1 MSLEKLK
8 SGKITIEIS
17 ALSIEKILNALWKNN
32 IQTSNVTRRNLT
44 TIRCS
49 IMYSEY
55 KQAVNV
61 VKKLKGKIKV
71 IGINGVIVFILQIK
85 RRLSLAVGFVVFFIL
100 LYLLSNN
107 IWAIDI
113 ETQNNLTPF
122 EVRKELTS
130 IGITPGIKKANINVY
145 DIERKMED
153 LDDQIMW
160 IRVRIEGSTLRVVIK
175 EKINPPLTEK
185 ELPNEV
191 LAKMDGE
198 IKRVFT
204 VSGNSA
210 VVPGDIVKK
219 GDVLILQKEGR
230 EGFEK
235 EVKPSGTVIANT
247 FYDKFME
254 VQISGEK
261 LKRTGNKDS
270 DIYIN
275 ICNKK
280 IYLKKAINDFEY
292 YDKIEE
298 RKGLINKVV
307 YFEKKGEQINLDK
320 DTVINECALNLQKS
334 LEKSLSKDAKIID
347 KKIEEDD
354 LGNGKIIVKITFT
367 VEQDIAE
374 KVW

>member
-1 MSLEKLK
+1 MNLEKLK

-71 IGINGVIVFILQIK
+71 IGMNGVIVFILQIK

-298 RKGLINKVV
+298 RKGLLNKVV

-320 DTVINECALNLQKS
+320 DTVINECDLNLQKS

>member
-1 MSLEKLK
+1 ME
-8 SGKITIEIS
+8 G
-17 ALSIEKILNALWKNN
+17 
-32 IQTSNVTRRNLT
+32 
-44 TIRCS
+44 
-49 IMYSEY
+49 
-55 KQAVNV
+55 
-61 VKKLKGKIKV
+61 G
-71 IGINGVIVFILQIK
+71 GVGG
-85 RRLSLAVGFVVFFIL
+85 RDGWR
-100 LYLLSNN
+100 
-107 IWAIDI
+107 
-113 ETQNNLTPF
+113 E
-122 EVRKELTS
+122 R
-130 IGITPGIKKANINVY
+130 
-145 DIERKMED
+145 RKMED

-298 RKGLINKVV
+298 RKGLLNKVV

>member
-1 MSLEKLK
+1 MDLEKLK

-17 ALSIEKILNALWKNN
+17 SLSIEKILNALWKNN
-32 IQTSNVTRRNLT
+32 IQALNITRRDLT

-55 KQAVNV
+55 KQAMDI

-71 IGINGVIVFILQIK
+71 IGIDGIIVFLLQIK
-85 RRLSLAVGFVVFFIL
+85 KKFSLAIGFLVFFIV

-122 EVRKELTS
+122 EVRKDLSS
-130 IGITPGIKKANINVY
+130 IGITPGIKKSDIDVY
-145 DIERKMED
+145 DIERKVED

-160 IRVRIEGSTLRVVIK
+160 IRVRIEGSTLRVAIK
-175 EKINPPLTEK
+175 EKINPPSIEK
-185 ELPNEV
+185 ELPNEI

-198 IKRVFT
+198 VKRVFT

-210 VVPGDIVKK
+210 VAPGDIVKK

-247 FYDKFME
+247 FYNKFME

-261 LKRTGNKDS
+261 LKRSGNKDS
-270 DIYIN
+270 DIYLN
-275 ICNKK
+275 FYNKK
-280 IYLKKAINDFEY
+280 IYLKKAINDFRY

-298 RKGLINKVV
+298 RKGVLNKVA

-320 DTVINECALNLQKS
+320 DTVINECYETLQKS

-347 KKIEEDD
+347 KKIEEEN
-354 LGNGKIIVKITFT
+354 LGDGKIMVKVTFT

-374 KVW
+374 KIW

>member
-1 MSLEKLK
+1 MNLEKLK

-71 IGINGVIVFILQIK
+71 IGMNGVRVFILQIK
-85 RRLSLAVGFVVFFIL
+85 RSRSLAVGFVVFFIL

-298 RKGLINKVV
+298 RKGLLNKVV

>member
-1 MSLEKLK
+1 MNLERFKF
-8 SGKITIEIS
+8 GKITIEIS
-17 ALSIEKILNALWKNN
+17 ALSIEKILNALWRNDIK
-32 IQTSNVTRRNLT
+32 TLNVKRIDLS

-49 IMYSEY
+49 IMYLEY
-55 KQAVNV
+55 KETADI
-61 VKKLKGKIKV
+61 VKKFKGKIRV
-71 IGINGVIVFILQIK
+71 IGVNGIVVLMLQIK
-85 RRLSLAVGFVVFFIL
+85 RKISLAIGFVVFFIV

-113 ETQNNLTPF
+113 ETKNNLTPF
-122 EVRKELTS
+122 EVRKELMS
-130 IGITPGIKKANINVY
+130 IGIRPGMKKSDINVY
-145 DIERKMED
+145 NIEKKMED
-153 LDDQIMW
+153 IDDQIMW

-175 EKINPPLTEK
+175 EKINPPSIEK

-204 VSGNSA
+204 ISGNPA

-219 GDVLILQKEGR
+219 GDVLILPKEGR

-235 EVKPSGTVIANT
+235 DVKPSGTIIANT
-247 FYDKFME
+247 FYEKFME
-254 VQISGEK
+254 AQISGEK

-270 DIYIN
+270 DIYIS
-275 ICNKK
+275 IYDKK
-280 IYLKKAINDFEY
+280 IYLKKAINDFKS

-298 RKGLINKVV
+298 RKGIINKSV

-320 DTVINECALNLQKS
+320 DNVINECSEKLKKS
-334 LEKSLSKDAKIID
+334 LEKSLNKDAKIID
-347 KKIEEDD
+347 SKLEDED
-354 LGNGKIIVKITFT
+354 LGEGKILIKVTFT

-374 KVW
+374 KIW

>member
-71 IGINGVIVFILQIK
+71 IGMNGVIVFILQIK

-298 RKGLINKVV
+298 RKGLLNKVV

>member
-1 MSLEKLK
+1 MGLEKLK
-8 SGKITIEIS
+8 SGKITIEIN

-32 IQTSNVTRRNLT
+32 IQTLNITRRNLT

-49 IMYSEY
+49 IMYAEY
-55 KQAVNV
+55 KQVVNV

-71 IGINGVIVFILQIK
+71 IGISGAIVFILQIK
-85 RRLSLAVGFVVFFIL
+85 KKLSLAIGFVAFFIV

-130 IGITPGIKKANINVY
+130 IGIIPGIKKADINVY

-153 LDDQIMW
+153 LDNQIMW

-175 EKINPPLTEK
+175 EKINPPSTEK
-185 ELPNEV
+185 ELPSEV

-210 VVPGDIVKK
+210 VSPGDIVKK

-235 EVKPSGTVIANT
+235 DVKPSGTVIANT
-247 FYDKFME
+247 FYNKFME

-275 ICNKK
+275 ICDKK
-280 IYLKKAINDFEY
+280 IYLKKAINEFES

-298 RKGLINKVV
+298 RKGLLNKIV

-320 DTVINECALNLQKS
+320 DTVINECTLNLQNS
-334 LEKSLSKDAKIID
+334 LEKSLNKDAKIID
-347 KKIEEDD
+347 KKIEEEN
-354 LGNGKIIVKITFT
+354 LGDGKIIVKVTFT

>member
-1 MSLEKLK
+1 MNLEKLK

-145 DIERKMED
+145 NIERKMED

-298 RKGLINKVV
+298 RKGLLNKVV

>member
-1 MSLEKLK
+1 MDLEKLK

-32 IQTSNVTRRNLT
+32 IKTLNVTRRDLT

-55 KQAVNV
+55 KQAVSV

-71 IGINGVIVFILQIK
+71 IGISGVIVFALQIK
-85 RRLSLAVGFVVFFIL
+85 RKLSLAVGFAVFFIV

-113 ETQNNLTPF
+113 QTQNNLTPF

-130 IGITPGIKKANINVY
+130 IGITPGIKKANVNVY
-145 DIERKMED
+145 DIERKIED

-160 IRVRIEGSTLRVVIK
+160 IRVRIEGSTLSVVIK
-175 EKINPPLTEK
+175 EKINPPSVEK
-185 ELPNEV
+185 ELPNEI

-210 VVPGDIVKK
+210 VAPGDIVRK

-247 FYDKFME
+247 FYNKFME

-270 DIYIN
+270 DFYIN
-275 ICNKK
+275 ICGKK

-298 RKGLINKVV
+298 RKGLLNKVV
-307 YFEKKGEQINLDK
+307 YFEKKGEEINLDK
-320 DTVINECALNLQKS
+320 DAVVNECALNLQKS
-334 LEKSLSKDAKIID
+334 LEKSLNKDAKIID
-347 KKIEEDD
+347 KKIEEENLD
-354 LGNGKIIVKITFT
+354 NGKIIVKVTFT

>member
-1 MSLEKLK
+1 MDLEILK
-8 SGKITIEIS
+8 SGKITIEIN

-32 IQTSNVTRRNLT
+32 IQALNITRRDLT
-44 TIRCS
+44 TVRCS

-71 IGINGVIVFILQIK
+71 IGISGVIVFILQIK
-85 RRLSLAVGFVVFFIL
+85 KKFSLAIGFVVFFIV
-100 LYLLSNN
+100 LYLLSND

-130 IGITPGIKKANINVY
+130 IGITPGIKKTNINVY

-153 LDDQIMW
+153 LDNQIMW

-198 IKRVFT
+198 IKRIFT

-210 VVPGDIVKK
+210 VSPGDIVKK

-235 EVKPSGTVIANT
+235 DVKPSGTVIANT
-247 FYDKFME
+247 FYNKFME

-275 ICNKK
+275 ICDKK
-280 IYLKKAINDFEY
+280 IYLKKAIDDFES

-298 RKGLINKVV
+298 RKGILNKIV

-320 DTVINECALNLQKS
+320 DTVVNECALNLQNS
-334 LEKSLSKDAKIID
+334 LEKSLNKDAKIID
-347 KKIEEDD
+347 KKIEEEN
-354 LGNGKIIVKITFT
+354 LGDGKMIVKVTFT